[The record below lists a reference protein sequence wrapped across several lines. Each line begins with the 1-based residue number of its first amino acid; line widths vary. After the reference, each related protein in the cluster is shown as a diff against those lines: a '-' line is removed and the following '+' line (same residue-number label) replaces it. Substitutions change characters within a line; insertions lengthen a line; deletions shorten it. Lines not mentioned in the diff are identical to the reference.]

1 MAKAEAAERALRLLS
16 SSRQDETT
24 MPLLKEKRE
33 NSAGRET
40 EHWYMMNTILRFK
53 KDVFTVIKLVFFVN
67 RCWKKSHFAM
77 ITGLLSNRGQQRAK
91 TRAARCVL
99 QLVLWRCTIH
109 HVCFTPSSSSAHPGA
124 VWENMHIVAKVQ
136 GFLPP
141 THTSHWLPLHPAP
154 WEANTLGMN
163 WLPTGWMLPLYA
175 AYRGLAG
182 CGCFYLFVFYQDLIW
197 P

>member
-40 EHWYMMNTILRFK
+40 EHWHVMNTVLSFK
-53 KDVFTVIKLVFFVN
+53 KDVFTVIKNLHRV
-67 RCWKKSHFAM
+67 
-77 ITGLLSNRGQQRAK
+77 
-91 TRAARCVL
+91 VL
-99 QLVLWRCTIH
+99 QWLQGYCPIGGNRELKQGQLSVSCSSCCDGVQSTTS
-109 HVCFTPSSSSAHPGA
+109 VSPPSSSSAHPGA

-175 AYRGLAG
+175 AQRGLAG
-182 CGCFYLFVFYQDLIW
+182 CGCFYLFVFFIKTLFGY
-197 P
+197 